1 MIAEMKS
8 VLQSH
13 LTLCQELLAVIEK
26 EGQSLRTPDNHAAFS
41 CYQAKKNLLP
51 RLNQS
56 LDQLK
61 SHRMHWQRLSPAER
75 RQHPEISAL
84 LRLNQDVTMKILVL
98 DREPTHELRHARLL
112 AVPEE
117 VTVLEIAHPSR
128 IRDRDPRA
136 SRGDGRPGNGLPP

>member
-1 MIAEMKS
+1 MITEMKS

-13 LTLCQELLAVIEK
+13 LALCQELLAVIEK
-26 EGQSLRTPDNHAAFS
+26 EGQSLRTPDNDAAFS
-41 CYQAKKNLLP
+41 CHQAKKNLLP

-61 SHRMHWQRLSPAER
+61 SHRMYWQRLSPAER

-98 DREPTHELRHARLL
+98 DRENEQTLLRRGLVPARQ
-112 AVPEE
+112 
-117 VTVLEIAHPSR
+117 
-128 IRDRDPRA
+128 
-136 SRGDGRPGNGLPP
+136 LPPVNRQRPHYVADLYRRTGAG